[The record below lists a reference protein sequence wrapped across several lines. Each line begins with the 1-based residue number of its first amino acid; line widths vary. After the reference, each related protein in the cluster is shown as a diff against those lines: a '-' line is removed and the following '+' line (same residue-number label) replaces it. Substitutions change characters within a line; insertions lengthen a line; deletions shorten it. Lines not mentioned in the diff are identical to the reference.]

1 MANRRTFLKLLS
13 SAVMG
18 PSLGS
23 TLLLTQGC
31 SHKKLLNPDE
41 DIILSG
47 GSYGGNDYKSK
58 GHEQHALILIN
69 PLQKEKK
76 LILSEFLPHGI
87 ITDPNNKYRILCF
100 EKNGSRACEIDLL
113 TQTVNQT
120 FSCETGQQFSGHS
133 VFSFDGKQLYT
144 IEVDKNNQQ
153 GSIAVRNSKT
163 FELIKRL
170 PTLGLKPHDCQLLKD
185 DTLVVSNTGQ
195 DETKLHQPSL
205 VYINLNTEKL
215 LQRKKLDDSSLNC
228 GHFKVTEE
236 NDLVVA
242 SAPIDTN
249 NINGGVS
256 IETSGHAITTMNEP
270 IEVIQRMT
278 GEALGI
284 SINEKHQVIAVTHP
298 EANLLSFWSLKDK
311 KIIKAIG
318 IENPRGIEQ
327 SLDKKNFIV
336 SYGSQSQNSQSAI
349 ANITVDT
356 LTPQVDSIVQPTH
369 ASGEHILNWSR
380 NLREIMPRR
389 VYD

>member
-13 SAVMG
+13 SGVMG
-18 PSLGS
+18 SSLGS

-47 GSYGGNDYKSK
+47 GSYEDNDYESE
-58 GHEQHALILIN
+58 GREQHALILIN
-69 PLQKEKK
+69 PLQKEKR
-76 LILSEFLPHGI
+76 LIQTEFLPHGI

-100 EKNGSRACEIDLL
+100 EKNGHRACEIDLL

-120 FSCETGQQFSGHS
+120 FSCETAQQFSGHS
-133 VFSFDGKQLYT
+133 VFSFNGNQLYT
-144 IEVDKNNQQ
+144 IEIDKTNQQ

-163 FELIKRL
+163 FELIKQL

-185 DTLVVSNTGQ
+185 NTLVVSNTGQ

-215 LQRKKLDDSSLNC
+215 VQRKKLDDSSLNC
-228 GHFKVTEE
+228 GHFKITKA

-249 NINGGVS
+249 NINGGIS
-256 IETSGHAITTMNEP
+256 IETSGHAITTMQEP
-270 IEVIQRMT
+270 VEVIQRMT
-278 GEALGI
+278 GEALSI
-284 SINEKHQVIAVTHP
+284 SINEAHQVIAVTHP
-298 EANLLSFWSLKDK
+298 QANLLSFWSLKDK

-318 IENPRGIEQ
+318 IEKPNGIEQ
-327 SLDKKNFIV
+327 TLDKKHFIV
-336 SYGSQSQNSQSAI
+336 SYGSRPAM
-349 ANITVDT
+349 AKITINN
-356 LTPQVDSIVQPTH
+356 LTPQADSIVQPTH
-369 ASGEHILNWSR
+369 TSGEHLLNWSR
-380 NLREIMPRR
+380 NLRTIMPKK